1 MTAVVMDDSAE
12 SELTREDLIHD
23 LNNVFETITDAAD
36 LLATDRRWKTLAAT
50 LTRTVTRGKRLLG
63 AIPDSSPYLAAIVAA
78 AIQYVTDY
86 CIASRK
92 PRMRFVSGVPG
103 DLKLPG
109 STQDWERVFVN
120 LFLNAAQIMKKPG
133 RIDVGSQIVE
143 GRLQITI
150 SDSGPGIPE
159 DILPRM
165 FRTNVST
172 KVSRNARTGL
182 GLHIVAAIVKKYDGS
197 IIAANRERG
206 TGAVFTITLPAA

>member
-1 MTAVVMDDSAE
+1 MDDSAE

>member
-1 MTAVVMDDSAE
+1 MDDSAE

-36 LLATDRRWKTLAAT
+36 LLAADRRWKTLAAT

-133 RIDVGSQIVE
+133 RIDIGSQIVE

>member
-1 MTAVVMDDSAE
+1 MDDAAE

-36 LLATDRRWKTLAAT
+36 LLATDRRWKALAAT

-92 PRMRFVSGVPG
+92 PKMRFVSGVPG

-133 RIDVGSQIVE
+133 RIDIGSQMVE
-143 GRLQITI
+143 GNLQITI

>member
-133 RIDVGSQIVE
+133 RIDIGSQIVE

>member
-1 MTAVVMDDSAE
+1 MDEAAAE

-23 LNNVFETITDAAD
+23 LNNVFETITEAAD
-36 LLATDRRWKTLAAT
+36 LLAADRRWKALAAT
-50 LTRTVTRGKRLLG
+50 LIRSVTRGKRLLG
-63 AIPDSSPYLAAIVAA
+63 AIPDSSPNLSAIVAA
-78 AIQYVTDY
+78 ATQYVTDY

-92 PRMRFVSGVPG
+92 PRMRFVSEVPA
-103 DLKLPG
+103 DMKLPG

-133 RIDVGSQIVE
+133 RIDIGTRTVE
-143 GRLQITI
+143 GHLNITI

-182 GLHIVAAIVKKYDGS
+182 GLHIVAAIVRKYDGS
-197 IIAANRERG
+197 ILAANRERG
-206 TGAVFTITLPAA
+206 TGAVFTISLPSA

>member
-1 MTAVVMDDSAE
+1 MVQLMDEAAE

-36 LLATDRRWKTLAAT
+36 LLAADRRWKALAAT
-50 LTRTVTRGKRLLG
+50 LTRSVTRGKRLLG
-63 AIPDSSPYLAAIVAA
+63 AIPDSTPNLCAIVAA
-78 AIQYVTDY
+78 ATQYVTDY
-86 CIASRK
+86 CIAARK
-92 PRMRFVSGVPG
+92 PKLRFISDVPP

-133 RIDVGSQIVE
+133 RIDIGAQVVE
-143 GRLQITI
+143 GYLHITI

-172 KVSRNARTGL
+172 KVSRSARTGL
-182 GLHIVAAIVKKYDGS
+182 GLHIVAAIVKKYEGS
-197 IIAANRERG
+197 IVAANRERG
-206 TGAVFTITLPAA
+206 TGAVFTIALPTA